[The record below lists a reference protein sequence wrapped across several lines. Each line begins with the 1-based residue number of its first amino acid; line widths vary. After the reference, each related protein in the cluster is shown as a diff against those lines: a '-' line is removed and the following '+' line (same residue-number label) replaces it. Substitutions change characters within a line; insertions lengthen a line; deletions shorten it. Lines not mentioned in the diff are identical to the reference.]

1 MRYFQKVLWPQFD
14 NYNNMIKKN
23 NTSEIFSA
31 QFLKIDLYSITWE
44 PNIMWDIP
52 HKMVKKSIFTYIPPN
67 SMTFAGQFKF
77 IHDFG
82 VRSWGRNV

>member
-1 MRYFQKVLWPQFD
+1 
-14 NYNNMIKKN
+14 MIKIIQVK
-23 NTSEIFSA
+23 FS
-31 QFLKIDLYSITWE
+31 QHNFSKYTITWE